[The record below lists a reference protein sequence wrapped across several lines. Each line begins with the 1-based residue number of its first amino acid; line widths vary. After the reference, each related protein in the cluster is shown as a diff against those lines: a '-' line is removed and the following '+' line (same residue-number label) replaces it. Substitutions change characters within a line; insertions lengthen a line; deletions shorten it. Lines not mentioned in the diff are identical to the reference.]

1 MHADLRRSTH
11 GAPTYASQMRNRAAG
26 NLIIGLGLAAGAV
39 LAANLVARQ
48 AVYTPDDPET
58 EGEYGAYWGKGAERP
73 HTLVAMLW
81 PPLYMA
87 LTVSGLRVWNAP
99 ASPQR
104 SKALTLWGLIQGFN
118 ALWMAWGPKRVGGQA
133 LAAAASVG
141 ATAAYAWEASRVK
154 ANKNPAAEPYSGWMG
169 MVGVAAERL
178 WKGVQGSP
186 PTPTLH

>member
-1 MHADLRRSTH
+1 MQADLTRSSH
-11 GAPTYASQMRNRAAG
+11 GAPTYASQMRGKAAG
-26 NLIIGLGLAAGAV
+26 NLIMGLGLAAGAV
-39 LAANLVARQ
+39 LAANLVSRHVAH
-48 AVYTPDDPET
+48 TPEDPEL

-73 HTLVAMLW
+73 HALVAMLW

-118 ALWMAWGPKRVGGQA
+118 ALWMAWGPKRVGGQT
-133 LAAAASVG
+133 LATAASVG

-154 ANKNPAAEPYSGWMG
+154 AARNPAAQPYAGWMG

-178 WKGVQGSP
+178 WKGVSNTPSP
-186 PTPTLH
+186 TVH